1 MIEKILFIHF
11 FSACPEGFGEFF
23 NQRRRWMPSTIA
35 NIFDLLSDAK
45 NVVKVNPD
53 ISRLYICY
61 QIMMMV
67 GTVIGPG
74 TIFLMLVGA
83 FNAGRSN

>member
-1 MIEKILFIHF
+1 
-11 FSACPEGFGEFF
+11 
-23 NQRRRWMPSTIA
+23 MPSTIA

-83 FNAGRSN
+83 FNAGKSGQIVGHEQPISDGPS